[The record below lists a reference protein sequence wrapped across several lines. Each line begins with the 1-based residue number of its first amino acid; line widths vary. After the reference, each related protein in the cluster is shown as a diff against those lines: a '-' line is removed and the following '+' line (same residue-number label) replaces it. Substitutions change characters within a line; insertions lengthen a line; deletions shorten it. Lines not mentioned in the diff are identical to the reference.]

1 MSEINAAPVLFFAPF
16 VSSRMRIEPG
26 WIDYNGHLNLA
37 YYHVL
42 LDRAMDEAFG
52 LIGLG
57 AHYLAQRRASYF
69 LAECHTR
76 FLRELMADASVRV
89 TVHLVDFDEKTLH
102 YRMEI
107 RDAAEGWVAA
117 TAECVS
123 VHVDMDS
130 RRPAPFPA
138 DILAN
143 LSLMKAS
150 HARLPRPRLNA
161 PALGVRRRN
170 ERREDQEPALA
181 GTRH

>member
-16 VSSRMRIEPG
+16 VSSRMRIEPA

-52 LIGLG
+52 LIGMG
-57 AHYLAQRRASYF
+57 PDYPASRRASYF

-76 FLRELMADASVRV
+76 FRRELMADAVVRV
-89 TVHLVDFDEKTLH
+89 TVQLVDFDDKALH

-123 VHVDMDS
+123 VHVDLET

-138 DILAN
+138 DIAAN
-143 LSLMKAS
+143 LDLMKTS
-150 HARLPRPRLNA
+150 HARLPRAGQGA
-161 PALGVRRRN
+161 PGLGLKRRG
-170 ERREDQEPALA
+170 ERREEPEPALA